1 MAELRFK
8 PSQSGS
14 SVLAEP
20 AILYCLLL
28 HCYGRA
34 VLNWDV
40 ILIQGTCFRESH
52 YSICQE

>member
-34 VLNWDV
+34 VLIWGCNFNSGDM
-40 ILIQGTCFRESH
+40 F
-52 YSICQE
+52 